1 MRKITK
7 RSAAIIGATVVAIG
21 GGAAWAAT
29 NGWDIK
35 GTGTAQG
42 DAATIVEME
51 ASADLGA
58 KKVYPGLTTQVTTV
72 VKNANDFP
80 VNLDPT
86 KFTPTAVVVTGG
98 SNASACQSA
107 LEAAP
112 NTLVASFPAGAP
124 KIVAKS
130 TGQGVTTNIAIA
142 NTLPQE
148 CAGSH
153 IKVTYTFTGVSTV

>member
-35 GTGTAQG
+35 GTGTAEG
-42 DAATIVEME
+42 NAATVVEME

-58 KKVYPGLTTQVTTV
+58 KKVFPGLNTTVTTT
-72 VKNANDFP
+72 VKNNNDFP
-80 VNLDPT
+80 VNLT
-86 KFTPTAVVVTGG
+86 TANFVPTAVVVTGG
-98 SNASACQSA
+98 TNAASCQSS
-107 LEAAP
+107 LIAAP

-142 NTLPQE
+142 NTLPQT

>member
-35 GTGTAQG
+35 GTGSAQG

-58 KKVYPGLTTQVTTV
+58 MKVYPGLVTTVNTV

-80 VNLDPT
+80 VNLNSAN
-86 KFTPTAVVVTGG
+86 FTPTAVVVTGG
-98 SNASACQSA
+98 STASACKAA

-124 KIVAKS
+124 KILAKS
-130 TGQGVTTNIAIA
+130 TGQGVTTNIAVA
-142 NTLPQE
+142 NTLPQT
-148 CAGSH
+148 CAGTH